1 MKIELLNKQLVQD
14 LTNLAEANYLTP
26 ELFIKQIL
34 ETYVSE
40 NSKQDYSKIDFTVSG
55 MKRKADNLSNTINIM
70 LDKFKQSCDFS
81 EVRLVEDIN
90 KKIKL
95 EVKL

>member
-1 MKIELLNKQLVQD
+1 MKIEINNKQLTED
-14 LTNLAEANYLTP
+14 LANLAKEKYLSP
-26 ELFIKQIL
+26 ELLIKQIL
-34 ETYVSE
+34 EEYVSE
-40 NSKQDYSKIDFTVSG
+40 NSKETSGKINFTIQEVKSK
-55 MKRKADNLSNTINIM
+55 AYNLSSTINIM